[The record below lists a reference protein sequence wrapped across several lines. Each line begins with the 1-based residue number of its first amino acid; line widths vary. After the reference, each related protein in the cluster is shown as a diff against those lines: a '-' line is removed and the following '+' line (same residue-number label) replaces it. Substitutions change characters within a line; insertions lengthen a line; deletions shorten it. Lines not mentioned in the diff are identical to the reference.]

1 MNRTAQVSGLVMVFF
16 VTGFSVAE
24 HAQHMSE
31 RSTLTNGFWGL
42 NEALD
47 PMGIDFA
54 LSVTN
59 IYQANTKGGTSTH

>member
-1 MNRTAQVSGLVMVFF
+1 MVFF

-47 PMGIDFA
+47 PVGIDFA
-54 LSVTN
+54 LSVHQ
-59 IYQANTKGGTSTH
+59 YLSGQYKGRDQYPSTEGALVGQL